1 MGCTTSSTTRSHSP
15 EPRTQPLLLP
25 SAAAHFQVAPN
36 SFIHLRR
43 CDVSADYQFNEF
55 IGEGGYAQVWKVMHK
70 ATGRIQ
76 AAKILHKA
84 GIAAELMDDK
94 QQLREFTLLSK
105 LDHPN
110 IVRVVGLYEDKLRY
124 YVITEYCQ
132 GGELFA
138 LLARRKVFTEAEAG
152 RIMGQL
158 ISAVAYC
165 HERKVI
171 HRDLK
176 PENVLVE
183 GDGSDLSVKIA
194 DFGSSAFMDPY
205 GHLTDFCGSP
215 YYVAPEVLSQCYNE
229 KCDMWS
235 LGILMYVLLTGKPP
249 YKGHTD
255 DSILHAVAKGA
266 LDLTGITEME
276 AEARDLVQKLLV
288 KTVPERLSAEQAL
301 AHPWIRK
308 YRESVIVE
316 SAILSSAL
324 ALMRSYH
331 HTAKLKEAILTY
343 IATQIMSHSDL
354 KELNIA
360 FQGLDRN
367 GDGKITSSELL
378 NLYRVTLGEAAAQQ
392 EAAHLIANVD
402 SNCNGVIDYFE
413 FLKSCLDHK
422 KHLSKAHLEAAF
434 RSLDSDKSGTI
445 SAAELQ
451 AAMAGAGEYS
461 DEVWGALISEG
472 DKNGDGVLDLKEFSE
487 LILRRC

>member
-1 MGCTTSSTTRSHSP
+1 VH
-15 EPRTQPLLLP
+15 
-25 SAAAHFQVAPN
+25 
-36 SFIHLRR
+36 
-43 CDVSADYQFNEF
+43 
-55 IGEGGYAQVWKVMHK
+55 
-70 ATGRIQ
+70 

-84 GIAAELMDDK
+84 GIAAELLDDR

-110 IVRVVGLYEDKLRY
+110 ILRVVGLYEDKLRF
-124 YVITEYCQ
+124 YVITEYCAA
-132 GGELFA
+132 GELFA
-138 LLARRKVFTEAEAG
+138 LLAKRKVFTEAEAG
-152 RIMGQL
+152 HIMGQL
-158 ISAVAYC
+158 ISAVSYC

-194 DFGSSAFMDPY
+194 DFGSSAFIDPY

-229 KCDMWS
+229 KCDIWS

-255 DSILHAVAKGA
+255 DLILHAVAKGT
-266 LDLTGITEME
+266 LDLTGMTDLSPD
-276 AEARDLVQKLLV
+276 ARDLVLKLLV
-288 KTVPERLSAEQAL
+288 KPVAERLTAEQAL
-301 AHPWIRK
+301 DHPWVRK
-308 YRESVIVE
+308 HRDSVLTE
-316 SAILSSAL
+316 SAALSSAL

-343 IATQIMSHSDL
+343 IATQIMSHNDL
-354 KELNIA
+354 KELKIA
-360 FQGLDRN
+360 FQALDRN
-367 GDGKITSSELL
+367 GDGKITSTELL
-378 NLYRVTLGEAAAQQ
+378 NLYRATLGEAAAQR
-392 EAAHLIANVD
+392 EAANMVLNVD
-402 SNCNGVIDYFE
+402 SNHNGVIDYFE
-413 FLKSCLDHK
+413 FLKSCLDRK
-422 KHLSKAHLEAAF
+422 KHLSKMHLEATF
-434 RSLDSDKSGTI
+434 RSFDTDKSGTI
-445 SAAELQ
+445 SRSELQ

-472 DKNGDGVLDLKEFSE
+472 DRNGDGELDLKEFSD